1 MIKPTL
7 HHVNLKTTRMQE
19 MIDWYGVVVGTT
31 VNLQSNNIA
40 FISNDRTH
48 HRIALL
54 AVPGLRNDPEKIVHT
69 GIHHT
74 AFEYDS
80 FDDLMSSFARL
91 KQSGIEPEYCLNHGM
106 ATSLYYSD
114 PDQNLVELQVDN
126 FGNWD
131 ASAEWMRTSEAFS
144 QNPVGAFFDPDRVL
158 AAYKAG
164 ATFEQLQKDTY
175 AETYPASKPPNLRL
189 PSVV

>member
-1 MIKPTL
+1 MTALI
-7 HHVNLKTTRMQE
+7 
-19 MIDWYGVVVGTT
+19 
-31 VNLQSNNIA
+31 
-40 FISNDRTH
+40 
-48 HRIALL
+48 IALPFWL
-54 AVPGLRNDPEKIVHT
+54 PGLRDDPEKFVHT

-91 KQSGIEPEYCLNHGM
+91 RQTGIEPDHCLNHRV
-106 ATSLYYSD
+106 AISLYYSD

-131 ASAEWMRTSEAFS
+131 APAEWMRTSEAFR
-144 QNPVGAFFDPDRVL
+144 QNPRGAFFDPDHVF

-164 ATFEQLQKDTY
+164 ATFEEVQRDTY
-175 AETYPASKPPNLRL
+175 AGKYPPSKPPNLHG
-189 PSVV
+189 PPVK

>member
-1 MIKPTL
+1 MIKPAF
-7 HHVNLKTTRMQE
+7 HHVNLKTTRLQE
-19 MIDWYGVVVGTT
+19 MIDWYGVVFGTT
-31 VNLQSNNIA
+31 VNSQSHNIA
-40 FISNDRTH
+40 FISNDRAH

-54 AVPGLRNDPEKIVHT
+54 AVPGLRVDPEQFVHT

-80 FDDLMSSFARL
+80 FDDLMLSFARL
-91 KQSGIEPEYCLNHGM
+91 KQLGIEPEFCLNHGV

-131 ASAEWMRTSEAFS
+131 ASTEFMRTSEDFVRTQPEHFSTQRAFLRPTR
-144 QNPVGAFFDPDRVL
+144 PVRRSSSCKRTRTRENIAH
-158 AAYKAG
+158 
-164 ATFEQLQKDTY
+164 
-175 AETYPASKPPNLRL
+175 
-189 PSVV
+189 

>member
-1 MIKPTL
+1 MIKPTF
-7 HHVNLKTTRMQE
+7 HHVNLKTTRLQE
-19 MIDWYGVVVGTT
+19 MIDWYGVVVGAT
-31 VNLQSNNIA
+31 VNLQSDNIA

-54 AVPGLRNDPEKIVHT
+54 AVPGLRDDPEKFVHT

-91 KQSGIEPEYCLNHGM
+91 KQTGIEPAYCLNHGV

-114 PDQNLVELQVDN
+114 PDQNMVELQVDN

-131 ASAEWMRTSEAFS
+131 ASAEWMRT
-144 QNPVGAFFDPDRVL
+144 PR
-158 AAYKAG
+158 
-164 ATFEQLQKDTY
+164 
-175 AETYPASKPPNLRL
+175 
-189 PSVV
+189 PSVRTRSEHFSTQTASLPPTRPARRSSSCKRTRTREYIPLRSRQT